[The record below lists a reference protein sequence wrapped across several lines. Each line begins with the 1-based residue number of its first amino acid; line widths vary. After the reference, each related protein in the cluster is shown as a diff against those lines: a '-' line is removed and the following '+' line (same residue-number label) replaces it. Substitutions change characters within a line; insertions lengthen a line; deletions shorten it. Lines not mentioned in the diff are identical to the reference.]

1 MTLEEKVIEK
11 LKGVI
16 DPHTSTSIY
25 DMGLISN
32 LRVEDNKVSLT
43 FTPSS
48 PYCPLGLQLAVAIKK
63 AVSDVEGVE
72 NVDINVTGYVGEKE
86 LNEKLKSL

>member
-11 LKGVI
+11 LKGII

-32 LRVEDNKVSLT
+32 LKVKDDRVSLT
-43 FTPSS
+43 FIPSS
-48 PYCPLGLQLAVAIKK
+48 PYCPLGMQLAAAIKNGI
-63 AVSDVEGVE
+63 SDIEGVKS
-72 NVDINVTGYVGEKE
+72 VDINVTGYVGEKE
-86 LNEKLKSL
+86 LNEKLKSM